1 MNLIFRT
8 RICEQEPICEHENMP
23 MPRKNFGTEKNTTI
37 YSKENITKSIP
48 KSTPASKRNTQFS
61 KNPKRNSSKK
71 TKKTTQ
77 ESKQWDQEH
86 SITQNPMCEAQYA
99 KSYEDMSNYEE
110 NPIQEA

>member
-1 MNLIFRT
+1 MK
-8 RICEQEPICEHENMP
+8 ICQCHE
-23 MPRKNFGTEKNTTI
+23 KILG
-37 YSKENITKSIP
+37 
-48 KSTPASKRNTQFS
+48 Q
-61 KNPKRNSSKK
+61 KK
-71 TKKTTQ
+71 TPRYTQKKISQNQFPKVLQQANEIPNSPKNQNEILPKQQKKTTQ